1 VIREAPTVDEALAYQ
16 KQIREAIKAGD
27 CETAKGLIDADPRQL
42 HVMTVFGT
50 WMHVAA
56 ARDQVE
62 LVEWLVSRGAD
73 VNARGGIAGA
83 TPLHDAASEGH
94 TRTIKYLLSVGA
106 VMETYEPHVNPL
118 FAAVHGGH
126 KDVVRLLLDRGIDAT
141 IRYTGERMKD
151 TDAAAFARLWGWTE
165 IAEIIE
171 AHVGRSRK

>member
-1 VIREAPTVDEALAYQ
+1 MTEALAYQ
-16 KQIREAIKAGD
+16 KRIREAIKAGD
-27 CETAKGLIDADPRQL
+27 CVTAKALIEADLSQL
-42 HVMTVFGT
+42 HTMTVFGT

-62 LVEWLVSRGAD
+62 LVEWLVQRGAD

-94 TRTIKYLLSVGA
+94 TRTIESLLNTGA

-126 KDVVRLLLDRGIDAT
+126 SGVVRLLLDRGIDAT
-141 IRYTGERMKD
+141 VRYTGEIMKD
-151 TDAAAFARLWGWTE
+151 TDAVSFARLWGQTE
-165 IAEIIE
+165 IAEMIA
-171 AHVGRSRK
+171 AHLSR